1 MFRFIVVVLV
11 FIIGPM
17 QTSSA
22 ADNNKITG
30 YVKEYQRYL
39 GTVTP
44 TGQVKEFD
52 LVAAPTKLSLGGG
65 KVAMRWAYNGQVPGP
80 VLRVKLGDRV
90 RVNLTN
96 NLPQDTTIHWH
107 GVRVPNSMDGV
118 PFLTQTPVKPSQKF
132 TYDFIPQD
140 SGTYWFHPH
149 VRGHEQVERGLYGV
163 LIVEDKDEPDYDQDI
178 VWVLDD
184 ILTEEDGSVED
195 QFSLKF
201 LDTGGRLGNILTV
214 NGEAAP
220 TFTARA
226 GERIRIRMVNSSNA
240 RNYRLSIPN
249 IDAPIIAVD
258 GNRVGA
264 LQQLDSFD
272 IVPGNRI
279 DIDLTVPLDSDGKTL
294 DISNTFFHREAG
306 GGALEG
312 PGTIA
317 HLKVEGRVQTAKTF
331 KAPTDEQ
338 VPLWEDALK
347 IAPQFEYEFNTG
359 FNFDALWTDKGF
371 VSFTINQK
379 VYGEHDITALKN
391 NQFYRMR
398 FTNGTGLYHPIH
410 IHGVFFKVLAR
421 DGKPVNE
428 PYFRDTALL
437 DYDGSLEIGIVPADL
452 GEWLSHCHL
461 LEHAA
466 LGMKATID
474 VTQ

>member
-1 MFRFIVVVLV
+1 MFRFLV
-11 FIIGPM
+11 FFLFFTIGPLHV
-17 QTSSA
+17 SNA
-22 ADNNKITG
+22 ADQNTVTG
-30 YVKEYQRYL
+30 YVKDYQDYI
-39 GTVTP
+39 GAVIP
-44 TGQVKEFD
+44 TGRVKEFD
-52 LVAAPTKLSLGGG
+52 LVAAPVKLSLGGG
-65 KVAMRWAYNGQVPGP
+65 KVAMRWAYNGKIPGP

-107 GVRVPNSMDGV
+107 GVRVPNAMDGV
-118 PFLTQTPVKPSQKF
+118 PFLTQTPVKPSKSF
-132 TYDFIPQD
+132 TYDFMPQD

-149 VRGHEQVERGLYGV
+149 VRGHEQVERGLFGV
-163 LIVEDKDEPDYDQDI
+163 LIVEAQDEPDYDQDL

-184 ILTEEDGSVED
+184 ILTKEDGSFED
-195 QFSLKF
+195 QFSLKL

-214 NGEAAP
+214 NGEATP
-220 TFTARA
+220 TFKARA
-226 GERIRIRMVNSSNA
+226 GERIRIRVVNSSNA
-240 RNYRLSIPN
+240 RNYRLSIPKLN
-249 IDAPIIAVD
+249 ALIIAVD
-258 GNRVGA
+258 GNPVGV
-264 LQQLDSFD
+264 LQKLDNFN

-279 DIDLTVPLDSDGKTL
+279 DIDLTVPLDFNGSIIDV
-294 DISNTFFHREAG
+294 SNSFFHREAG
-306 GGALEG
+306 GNALAG
-312 PGTIA
+312 PEIIA
-317 HLKVEGRVQTAKTF
+317 RVQIEGSVATAKTF
-331 KAPTDEQ
+331 DAPTSDK
-338 VPLWEDALK
+338 VPSWEGAVDV
-347 IAPQFEYEFNTG
+347 APHFEYEFNTG

-379 VYGEHDITALKN
+379 TYGEHDITALKN
-391 NQFYRMR
+391 NNFYRMR
-398 FTNGTGLYHPIH
+398 FTNGTGLYHPVH

-466 LGMKATID
+466 LGMKATMN